1 MRPDRRPR
9 RPTARR
15 LLQDRARIRANS
27 ERNRPVDDHP
37 HSNLNPCQIPV
48 EGLDTKWIEPRRQIA
63 LQWLVVIRGIVGRG
77 YAVEVLA
84 ELPSG

>member
-1 MRPDRRPR
+1 M
-9 RPTARR
+9 
-15 LLQDRARIRANS
+15 
-27 ERNRPVDDHP
+27 
-37 HSNLNPCQIPV
+37 